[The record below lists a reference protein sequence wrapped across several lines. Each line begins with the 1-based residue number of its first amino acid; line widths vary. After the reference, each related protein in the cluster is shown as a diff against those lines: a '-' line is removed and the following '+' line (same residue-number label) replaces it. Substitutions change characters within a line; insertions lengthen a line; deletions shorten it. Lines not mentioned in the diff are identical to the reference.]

1 MCVNKNGEGINFMRT
16 VMLNPIDTS
25 FLKQGR
31 KAVMEIRNKVPM
43 ISERGE
49 VVHQPQG
56 LYAKAK
62 DFLYEQDLFT
72 AAECV

>member
-1 MCVNKNGEGINFMRT
+1 MRT
-16 VMLNPIDTS
+16 VMLNPGDTS

-49 VVHQPQG
+49 TVYQPKG
-56 LYAKAK
+56 LLAKAK
-62 DFLYEQDLFT
+62 DYLYEQDIFT
-72 AAECV
+72 AGECV

>member
-1 MCVNKNGEGINFMRT
+1 MMPIK
-16 VMLNPIDTS
+16 LNPIDTS

-49 VVHQPQG
+49 TVYQPKG
-56 LYAKAK
+56 LLAKAK
-62 DFLYEQDLFT
+62 DYLYEQDLFT
-72 AAECV
+72 AAECM